1 MKMLLKIILYSILFF
16 IIKTFISLELSLMG
30 INEYAS
36 YIIAILS
43 ALIIVFLLW
52 KKFEFTLEKSI
63 YIIVGGLITG
73 FISFILGFIGP
84 IIITPEANQGPLLG
98 IFITGPLGFT
108 LGLFIGWLFWF
119 KKNNK
124 KNN

>member
-52 KKFEFTLEKSI
+52 KKLKFTPGQSS
-63 YIIVGGLITG
+63 YIIMGGVVTG
-73 FISFILGFIGP
+73 FIFFIPGFFGP
-84 IIITPEANQGPLLG
+84 LIFSPESNQGPLFG
-98 IFITGPLGFT
+98 IFITGPLGFI
-108 LGLFIGWLFWF
+108 LGLFIGWFVWF
-119 KKNNK
+119 KKSNK